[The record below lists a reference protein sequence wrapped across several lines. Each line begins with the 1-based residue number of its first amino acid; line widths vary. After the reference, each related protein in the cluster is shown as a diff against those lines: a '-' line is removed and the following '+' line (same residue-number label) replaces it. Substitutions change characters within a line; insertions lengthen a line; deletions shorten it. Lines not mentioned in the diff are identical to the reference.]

1 MKNIIKFGKLLDR
14 VRYQGNWTK
23 ETFVSLASK
32 VEVSKSEA
40 SRFYEAL
47 VLEGFLVK
55 SKDARK
61 MTPTFDINIWHNEDA
76 KNNIVK
82 RVLANNIIFLKRGR
96 VKGKKYSSNTI
107 TAVVVAEP
115 VNPLAKVSSKDLV
128 AELRNRGFI
137 VSCKKEITIIEEL

>member
-14 VRYQGNWTK
+14 VRYQGSWNK
-23 ETFVSLASK
+23 ETFMSLASK
-32 VEVSKSEA
+32 ADVSKSEA

-55 SKDARK
+55 SKDHRK

-82 RVLANNIIFLKRGR
+82 RILANNLIFLKRGR
-96 VKGKKYSSNTI
+96 VKGKKYSTAI

-115 VNPLAKVSSKDLV
+115 VNPLAKISSKDLV
-128 AELRNRGFI
+128 AELRNRGFV
-137 VSCKKEITIIEEL
+137 VSCKKEITITEEL

>member
-14 VRYQGNWTK
+14 VRYQGNWNK
-23 ETFVSLASK
+23 ETFAALASK
-32 VEVSKSEA
+32 ADISKSEA

-55 SKDARK
+55 SKDHRK

-82 RVLANNIIFLKRGR
+82 RVLANNLIFLKRGR
-96 VKGKKYSSNTI
+96 VKGKKYSNAI
-107 TAVVVAEP
+107 TAVVVAET
-115 VNPLAKVSSKDLV
+115 VNPLAKIASKDLV
-128 AELRNRGFI
+128 AELRSRGFI
-137 VSCKKEITIIEEL
+137 VSCKKEITITEEL

>member
-14 VRYQGNWTK
+14 VRYQGSWNK
-23 ETFVSLASK
+23 ETFMSLASK
-32 VEVSKSEA
+32 ADVSKSEA

-55 SKDARK
+55 SKDHRK
-61 MTPTFDINIWHNEDA
+61 MTPTFDVNIWHNEDA

-82 RVLANNIIFLKRGR
+82 RILANNLIFLKRGR
-96 VKGKKYSSNTI
+96 VKDKKYSNAI

-115 VNPLAKVSSKDLV
+115 VNPLAKIASKDLV
-128 AELRNRGFI
+128 AELRSRGFI
-137 VSCKKEITIIEEL
+137 VSCKKEITITEEL

>member
-14 VRYQGNWTK
+14 VRYKGSWTK

-55 SKDARK
+55 SKDHRK

-96 VKGKKYSSNTI
+96 VKGKKCPAAI

-115 VNPLAKVSSKDLV
+115 VNPLAKISAKDLV
-128 AELRNRGFI
+128 AELRSRGFE
-137 VSCKKEITIIEEL
+137 VTCKKSVTIIEEL